1 MEPMIPTLFYEL
13 PATIVF
19 LYRKAVIQGL
29 IPGLDQQP
37 VIIMPAYDRCVRGM
51 QLRERSLDGVKR
63 NPG

>member
-19 LYRKAVIQGL
+19 LYRKAVIQCL

-37 VIIMPAYDRCVRGM
+37 IIIMPAYDRCVRGM
-51 QLRERSLDGVKR
+51 QFRDM
-63 NPG
+63 